1 MSAPAGDLTDTRV
14 EQAELETLA
23 AQVTALGFVAQL
35 YTPDA
40 RLPYLEVRNP
50 QVSALSERVY
60 AQAGAYWFSWAQKI
74 SDTDDPADAARRLAR
89 VLATADATPAS

>member
-23 AQVTALGFVAQL
+23 AEVTARGYVAQL
-35 YTPDA
+35 YTPAA

-60 AQAGAYWFSWAQKI
+60 AQAGVYWFSWAQKI
-74 SDTDDPADAARRLAR
+74 ADTDNPAEAARRLDR
-89 VLATADATPAS
+89 VLATADATSSS

>member
-1 MSAPAGDLTDTRV
+1 MSAPAGDLTDTHV

-23 AQVTALGFVAQL
+23 TEVTARGYVARL

-74 SDTDDPADAARRLAR
+74 SDTDNPADAARRLDR
-89 VLATADATPAS
+89 VLATADVTSSS